1 MTDSIIFTDALGQ
14 ELVIGATYGYV
25 VRENSHCHSFVGELV
40 RIGNTRCSIK
50 VKQRRDWFAGTPYV
64 HSHANEYIGT
74 TVSVSSIL
82 LFPVHQK

>member
-25 VRENSHCHSFVGELV
+25 VRENSQCHSIVGELV

-50 VKQRRDWFAGTPYV
+50 VKQRRDWFAGAPYE
-64 HSHANEYIGT
+64 HPRAEEYVGT

-82 LFPVHQK
+82 LFPVLQK